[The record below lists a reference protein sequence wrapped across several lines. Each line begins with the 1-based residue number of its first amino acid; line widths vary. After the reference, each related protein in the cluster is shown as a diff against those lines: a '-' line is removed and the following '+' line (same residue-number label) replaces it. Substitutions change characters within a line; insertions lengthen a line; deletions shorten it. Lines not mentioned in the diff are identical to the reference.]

1 MRWSSLAE
9 SFTAQEYRKPSK
21 KSSSLWGKCSGT
33 LESSKWMLSPRE
45 CGQRFSAKN
54 KFMNIEFHGSQ
65 PLLCSEDNE
74 GHSTIGKGAV
84 SYTHLRAHETRHDL
98 VCRLLLE

>member
-1 MRWSSLAE
+1 
-9 SFTAQEYRKPSK
+9 
-21 KSSSLWGKCSGT
+21 
-33 LESSKWMLSPRE
+33 MLSPRE

-74 GHSTIGKGAV
+74 GHSTIGKG
-84 SYTHLRAHETRHDL
+84 
-98 VCRLLLE
+98 VCER